1 MWTTGNPFLAILCG
15 NGILK
20 LIQVKHTCF
29 AYGIHMC
36 CIVDNKLYTLHRSFD
51 IRWTFY
57 AYLSPVF
64 IWKTWVER
72 LKLTLVCTSVQ
83 LLHYDPASKSKVG
96 FLGVKNPGCLI
107 LKSWSHNRVL
117 VLKLLQTFLY
127 PRDVAWDLGI
137 KSWVHPAPVE
147 ESSLV
152 CCLVNLCHPPFSTAD
167 YPNKM
172 VAPTMFAHKGTSRIL
187 LTKKW
192 RPITNLST
200 STICHLTGVDFSTGA
215 EFSRLGDISSIERVA
230 LASPYA
236 PNLLKQKPENN
247 KYIGCVCRVCRLFW
261 QLQKWWLRDLNLS
274 CPDGGGVAAC
284 VVVLLEDWKLF
295 RRSHQTCIPHPAIS
309 QWFPLNVD
317 ILLDFLG
324 RHAGATY
331 DENSTTL
338 PLRGLKSR
346 FDEVN

>member
-1 MWTTGNPFLAILCG
+1 
-15 NGILK
+15 
-20 LIQVKHTCF
+20 
-29 AYGIHMC
+29 MC
-36 CIVDNKLYTLHRSFD
+36 CILDNKFYTFHRSFD
-51 IRWTFY
+51 IRWTFF

-72 LKLTLVCTSVQ
+72 PKLTLVCTSVQ
-83 LLHYDPASKSKVG
+83 LLHYDPASIAKVG
-96 FLGVKNPGCLI
+96 FLGVKNLGCLI
-107 LKSWSHNRVL
+107 LKSWSHCRVL

-127 PRDVAWDLGI
+127 PRDVAWDLCI
-137 KSWVHPAPVE
+137 KSWVHPAPFK

-230 LASPYA
+230 LAGPHA

-261 QLQKWWLRDLNLS
+261 QLQKWWS
-274 CPDGGGVAAC
+274 
-284 VVVLLEDWKLF
+284 
-295 RRSHQTCIPHPAIS
+295 RRP
-309 QWFPLNVD
+309 
-317 ILLDFLG
+317 
-324 RHAGATY
+324 
-331 DENSTTL
+331 
-338 PLRGLKSR
+338 
-346 FDEVN
+346 